1 MNERILTVDDR
12 ILEARSIFQTKF
24 DHIQNQLN
32 IFDEL
37 IEEDRAFKVE
47 LDKIRED
54 ELHIL
59 SEEVDQFFTQE
70 FKEREQQEKRL
81 SQLIDEKFVVLQEA
95 IEKESKIRNE
105 SNLDLEDALQSD
117 VPGLQ
122 ESVSKLST
130 VRMKDDKQ
138 LKTDALEMST
148 SVIERISEEK
158 KER

>member
-1 MNERILTVDDR
+1 MNDRILTVDDR
-12 ILEARSIFQTKF
+12 VLEAQSIFQTKF

-37 IEEDRAFKVE
+37 IEEDRVFKVE
-47 LDKIRED
+47 LDKIREE

-70 FKEREQQEKRL
+70 FTEREQQEKRL
-81 SQLIDEKFVVLQEA
+81 SQLINEKFIVLQEA

-105 SNLDLEDALQSD
+105 SNKDLEDALQSD

-122 ESVSKLST
+122 ESVEKLSNI
-130 VRMKDDKQ
+130 RLKDEKQ
-138 LKTDALEMST
+138 FKGDA
-148 SVIERISEEK
+148 
-158 KER
+158 